1 MLEYAL
7 KYAALGWAILPCEP
21 GTKRPVSAL
30 ATNGVHSASSDEATI
45 REWWTARPDANIG
58 LACGEISG
66 ITALDIDPRSN
77 GHEFLAAAVDDNEPI
92 DGVWES
98 QTGGGG
104 THYLF
109 SYDDEA
115 NVDLAP
121 GVEIKS
127 DGKYIILPPS
137 IHPNGNSYEWEL
149 SSSPIEEDYENDQTD
164 APLAAGDGA
173 DEESRFG
180 PLRQPAAS
188 AA

>member
-1 MLEYAL
+1 MLESAL
-7 KYAALGWAILPCEP
+7 KYAALGWAIFPCRP
-21 GTKRPVSAL
+21 NDKRPATSHGCL
-30 ATNGVHSASSDEATI
+30 AATTDADQI
-45 REWWTARPDANIG
+45 REWWTKTPDMNIG

-66 ITALDIDPRSN
+66 ITALDIDPRSS
-77 GHEFLAAAVDDNEPI
+77 GHEFLAAAIDDNDPI

-109 SYDDEA
+109 AYGDEA

-127 DGKYIILPPS
+127 DGMYIILPPS
-137 IHPNGNSYEWEL
+137 IHPNGNSYQWEL
-149 SSSPIEEDYENDQTD
+149 SSSPIEEYENDQAD
-164 APLAAGDGA
+164 AGLAAGDGA
-173 DEESRFG
+173 NEESLFG
-180 PLRQPAAS
+180 PLRQPATS

>member
-7 KYAALGWAILPCEP
+7 RYAALGWAVFPCRP
-21 GTKRPVSAL
+21 NDKRP
-30 ATNGVHSASSDEATI
+30 ATLHGCLDATTDVDQI
-45 REWWTARPDANIG
+45 RAWWTEMPDLNIG

-66 ITALDIDPRSN
+66 ITALDIDPRSG
-77 GHEFLAAAVDDNEPI
+77 GHEFLAAAIDDNEPI

-109 SYDDEA
+109 TYGNEA

-149 SSSPIEEDYENDQTD
+149 SSSPIEDYEIDQTD
-164 APLAAGDGA
+164 AALVAGDGA
-173 DEESRFG
+173 DQESIFG
-180 PLRQPAAS
+180 PLRQPTTS

>member
-7 KYAALGWAILPCEP
+7 RYAALGWAVFPCRP
-21 GTKRPVSAL
+21 NDKRP
-30 ATNGVHSASSDEATI
+30 ATLHGCLDATTDPDQI
-45 REWWTARPDANIG
+45 RAWWTEIPDLNIG
-58 LACGEISG
+58 LACGEISN

-77 GHEFLAAAVDDNEPI
+77 GHEFLAAAIDDNEPI

-104 THYLF
+104 IHYLF
-109 SYDDEA
+109 TYGDEA

-149 SSSPIEEDYENDQTD
+149 SSSPIEDYENNETD
-164 APLAAGDGA
+164 AALAAGDGA
-173 DEESRFG
+173 DEESIFG
-180 PLRQPAAS
+180 PLRQPATN

>member
-7 KYAALGWAILPCEP
+7 RYAALGWAIFPCRP
-21 GTKRPVSAL
+21 NDKRP
-30 ATNGVHSASSDEATI
+30 ATPHGCLDATTDADQI
-45 REWWTARPDANIG
+45 REWWTKIPDLNIG

-66 ITALDIDPRSN
+66 ITALDIDPRSD
-77 GHEFLAAAVDDNEPI
+77 GHEFLAAAVADNGPI
-92 DGVWES
+92 EGVWES

>member
-7 KYAALGWAILPCEP
+7 RYAALGWAVFPCRP
-21 GTKRPVSAL
+21 GDKRP
-30 ATNGVHSASSDEATI
+30 ATQHGCLDATTDIDQIRAWWNERSDL
-45 REWWTARPDANIG
+45 NIG

-109 SYDDEA
+109 TYGDEA

-121 GVEIKS
+121 GVEIRS
-127 DGKYIILPPS
+127 DGKYIVLPPS

-149 SSSPIEEDYENDQTD
+149 SSSPIEDYENDQTD
-164 APLAAGDGA
+164 AALATGDGA
-173 DEESRFG
+173 DEESIFG
-180 PLRQPAAS
+180 PLRQPATS